1 MAKLH
6 YRRQI
11 FQTSKLESRVF
22 QRSSMTEGS
31 FHNKVTAHTSVTY
44 CGGAHRVRHVKMH
57 TSDLG
62 STFDLLWKLGQ
73 GADLSKVQLFHQVLL
88 FKTAAYIS
96 KTMFMLLTR
105 CLAPSKLFN
114 K

>member
-31 FHNKVTAHTSVTY
+31 FHNKVTARTLV
-44 CGGAHRVRHVKMH
+44 